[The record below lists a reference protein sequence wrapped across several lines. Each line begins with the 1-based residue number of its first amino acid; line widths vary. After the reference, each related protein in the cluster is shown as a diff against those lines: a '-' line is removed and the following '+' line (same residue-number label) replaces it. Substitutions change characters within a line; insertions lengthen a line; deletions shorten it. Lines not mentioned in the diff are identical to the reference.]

1 MAVITILGMYQWNS
15 YIFDDIKLPD
25 GVDKTT
31 LIDNLLIELAELE
44 ILYSDPDVMK
54 ASIDIWSRKQFR
66 VWSRLAETF
75 DLDYNPIWNVDGT
88 ETEIETH
95 DLHASGS
102 VKRTGQE
109 TGKVTGYNSDTLR
122 TSDQMDS
129 SADTNST
136 GSDTGTITRQKT
148 RGGNIGVTMT
158 QQMLSAELD
167 VRPKLNIYSY
177 IIEDFKQR
185 FCLMIY

>member
-1 MAVITILGMYQWNS
+1 M
-15 YIFDDIKLPD
+15 
-25 GVDKTT
+25 
-31 LIDNLLIELAELE
+31 
-44 ILYSDPDVMK
+44 
-54 ASIDIWSRKQFR
+54 
-66 VWSRLAETF
+66 
-75 DLDYNPIWNVDGT
+75 
-88 ETEIETH
+88 
-95 DLHASGS
+95 
-102 VKRTGQE
+102 
-109 TGKVTGYNSDTLR
+109 TGYNSDTLR

-129 SADTNST
+129 SADTDST
-136 GSDTGTITRQKT
+136 GSDTGTIIREKT